1 MVVSSE
7 TPLIPA
13 AITPLRGFYLAT
25 MAQIYPQDR
34 GTNYA
39 IGAGRA
45 VATLLRQQCARP
57 GTS

>member
-1 MVVSSE
+1 
-7 TPLIPA
+7 
-13 AITPLRGFYLAT
+13 